1 MRAKPHG
8 HVAAVLGTIRK
19 LGLERLLDRKPSPQR
34 ALVVAMIAARIL
46 QPRSKLATARGLAS
60 ETANHTLS
68 EELGVEDSSADD
80 LYDAMDWLLLRQP
93 KIERALAKRHLED
106 GSLVLCDLTSVYLEG
121 RECTLARHGYSRDKK
136 RGKLQIVLA
145 LLCNRE
151 GCPVAV
157 EVFEGNT
164 ADPGALSSQ
173 VHKLRDRFSLD
184 RVIVVGDRGLITNA
198 RIGEDLAPA
207 GLAWISALR
216 APAIRTLAEQGRL
229 QLSLFDQ
236 RDMAEISAPDLYPK
250 ERLIVCRNP
259 LLAAERRRKRL
270 DLLDRTDELL
280 EAVEKATKRKNRPLR
295 GSKNIA
301 VRADRALRKYKV
313 GKHYDIEVA
322 DDGFNWRRNEERI
335 DKEAALDG
343 LYVIRT
349 NVPEADLPAD
359 EAVRS
364 YKSLSRVERAFR
376 CLKSVDLKVR
386 PVHHRLA
393 GRVRA
398 HVLLCVLAYY
408 VEWHMRRRLA
418 PILFDDHRKTDDRA
432 SPVQPARKST
442 AARTKANSGRTPD
455 GFPVHSF
462 HTLIDDLATLT
473 RNRVVPDTPES
484 TTSPVPTRDFP
495 SCCSELRTRN
505 SSRRRAMSAP
515 TGQATAG
522 LSGLHVGTNESPGRE
537 GTCTQPGSVLH
548 VSFLYARTSLLPN
561 VAGFSPSNSIFR
573 SFAMGSATDRS
584 PTKFLSRR

>member
-1 MRAKPHG
+1 MYIDVVPNRNSPPAVLLRESYRQDGKVKKRTLANLSKWPKPLVEGLGTLLKGGVALPSLDHAFQILRAKPHG
-8 HVAAVLGTIRK
+8 HVAAVLGAVRK
-19 LGLERLLDRKPSPQR
+19 LGLERLLDRKPSHRR

-46 QPRSKLATARGLAS
+46 EPRSKLATARGLAG
-60 ETANHTLS
+60 ETANHTLG
-68 EELGVEDSSADD
+68 EELGVEDASAED
-80 LYDAMDWLLLRQP
+80 LYDAMDWLIQRQP
-93 KIERALAKRHLED
+93 KIERGLAKRHLED

-121 RECTLARHGYSRDKK
+121 SKCPLARHGYSRDKK

-145 LLCNRE
+145 LLTNRE

-173 VHKLRDRFSLD
+173 VDKLRDRFSLD

-198 RIGEDLAPA
+198 RIEEDLEPS
-207 GLAWISALR
+207 GLSWISALR
-216 APAIRTLAEQGRL
+216 APAIRTLAEQGHL

-236 RDMAEISAPDLYPK
+236 RDMAEISVPELYPK

-270 DLLDRTDELL
+270 ELLDRTDELL
-280 EAVEKATKRKNRPLR
+280 EAVEKATKREKRPLR
-295 GSKNIA
+295 GSEAIA

-313 GKHYDIEVA
+313 AKHYDIEIE
-322 DDGFNWRRNEERI
+322 DDRFDWRRNQERI
-335 DKEAALDG
+335 AEEAALDG

-349 NVPEADLPAD
+349 NVPEDDLPAD

-376 CLKSVDLKVR
+376 SLKSVDLKVR

-418 PILFDDHRKTDDRA
+418 PILFDDHAKTDERA
-432 SPVQPARKST
+432 SPVQQARKSN
-442 AARTKANSGRTPD
+442 AARIKANSGRTPD
-455 GFPVHSF
+455 GLPVHSF
-462 HTLIDDLATLT
+462 QTLLEDLATLT
-473 RNRVVPDTPES
+473 RNRV
-484 TTSPVPTRDFP
+484 RMP
-495 SCCSELRTRN
+495 S
-505 SSRRRAMSAP
+505 AKDD
-515 TGQATAG
+515 ATAD
-522 LSGLHVGTNESPGRE
+522 LLA
-537 GTCTQPGSVLH
+537 QPTPLQEEA
-548 VSFLYARTSLLPN
+548 FRLLGVRP
-561 VAGFSPSNSIFR
+561 
-573 SFAMGSATDRS
+573 
-584 PTKFLSRR
+584 

>member
-1 MRAKPHG
+1 MYIESVPNRNSPPAVLLRESYRQDGKVKKRTLANLSKWPEPLVEGLRTLLKGGVALPSLDGAFQILRAKPHG
-8 HVAAVLGTIRK
+8 HVAAVLGAIRK

-34 ALVVAMIAARIL
+34 ALTVAMIAARIL
-46 QPRSKLATARGLAS
+46 EPRSKLATARGLAS
-60 ETANHTLS
+60 KTANHTLAC
-68 EELGVEDSSADD
+68 ELGVEDASAED
-80 LYDAMDWLLLRQP
+80 LYDAMDWLLSRQS
-93 KIERALAKRHLED
+93 KIERGLAKRHLEE

-121 RECTLARHGYSRDKK
+121 GKCPLARHGYSRDKK

-173 VHKLRDRFSLD
+173 VEKLRDRFSLE

-198 RIGEDLAPA
+198 RIEEDLEPF
-207 GLAWISALR
+207 GLSWISALR
-216 APAIRTLAEQGRL
+216 APAIRALAEQGHL

-236 RDMAEISAPDLYPK
+236 RDMAEISVPELYPG

-270 DLLDRTDELL
+270 ELLDMTDELL
-280 EAVEKATKRKNRPLR
+280 ETVEKATKRNNRPLR
-295 GSKNIA
+295 GGKAIA

-313 GKHYDIEVA
+313 AKHYDIEIA
-322 DDGFNWRRNEERI
+322 DDGFDWRRNQERI
-335 DKEAALDG
+335 DQEAALDG

-349 NVPEADLPAD
+349 NVPKDDLPAD

-376 CLKSVDLKVR
+376 SLKSVDLKVR

-418 PILFDDHRKTDDRA
+418 PILFDDHHKADDPA
-432 SPVQPARKST
+432 SPVKPARKSN
-442 AARTKANSGRTPD
+442 AAKLKANSGRTD
-455 GFPVHSF
+455 EGLPVHSF
-462 HTLIDDLATLT
+462 QTLIEDLATLT
-473 RNRVVPDTPES
+473 RNQVRMPGND
-484 TTSPVPTRDFP
+484 
-495 SCCSELRTRN
+495 
-505 SSRRRAMSAP
+505 
-515 TGQATAG
+515 GATANI
-522 LSGLHVGTNESPGRE
+522 LA
-537 GTCTQPGSVLH
+537 QPTPLQQEA
-548 VSFLYARTSLLPN
+548 FRLLDVRP
-561 VAGFSPSNSIFR
+561 
-573 SFAMGSATDRS
+573 
-584 PTKFLSRR
+584 

>member
-1 MRAKPHG
+1 MYIERVPNRNSPPAVLLRESYRQDGKVKKRTIANLSKLPDEVVEGIRTLLKGGVALASLDEAFQILRAKPHG

-19 LGLERLLDRKPSPQR
+19 LGLERLLDRKPSHQR
-34 ALVVAMIAARIL
+34 ALALAMIAARIL
-46 QPRSKLATARGLAS
+46 EPRSKLATARGLAS
-60 ETANHTLS
+60 ETANHTLAC
-68 EELGVEDSSADD
+68 ELGVEDASADD
-80 LYDAMDWLLLRQP
+80 LYDAMDWLLSRQP
-93 KIERALAKRHLED
+93 KIERGLARRHLEN

-121 RECTLARHGYSRDKK
+121 NKCPLARHGYSRDKK

-145 LLCNRE
+145 LLTNRE

-173 VHKLRDRFSLD
+173 VKKLRDRFSLD

-198 RIGEDLAPA
+198 RIEEDLEPS
-207 GLAWISALR
+207 GLNWISALR
-216 APAIRTLAEQGRL
+216 APAIRILAEQGHL

-236 RDMAEISAPDLYPK
+236 RDMAEIDVPELYPG

-270 DLLDRTDELL
+270 ELLDMTDELL

-295 GSKNIA
+295 GSENIA
-301 VRADRALRKYKV
+301 VRADRALQKYKV
-313 GKHYDIEVA
+313 AKHYDIEIA
-322 DDGFNWRRNEERI
+322 DDGLDWRRNQERI

-349 NVPEADLPAD
+349 NVPENDLTAD

-376 CLKSVDLKVR
+376 SLKSVDLKVR

-418 PILFDDHRKTDDRA
+418 PILFDDDPKADERK
-432 SPVQPARKST
+432 SPVEPARKSI
-442 AARTKANSGRTPD
+442 AAKTKANSRRTPE
-455 GFPVHSF
+455 GLPVHSF
-462 HTLIDDLATLT
+462 QTLIEDLATLT
-473 RNRVVPDTPES
+473 RNQVRMPAANAAHANVLARPTPLQQEAF
-484 TTSPVPTRDFP
+484 R
-495 SCCSELRTRN
+495 
-505 SSRRRAMSAP
+505 
-515 TGQATAG
+515 
-522 LSGLHVGTNESPGRE
+522 
-537 GTCTQPGSVLH
+537 
-548 VSFLYARTSLLPN
+548 LLDVRP
-561 VAGFSPSNSIFR
+561 
-573 SFAMGSATDRS
+573 
-584 PTKFLSRR
+584 

>member
-1 MRAKPHG
+1 MYIENVPNRSSPPAVLLRESYRQDGKVKKRTLANLSKWPETLVEGLRTLLKGGVALASLDDAFQILRARPHG

-34 ALVVAMIAARIL
+34 ALAVAMIAARIL
-46 QPRSKLATARGLAS
+46 EPRSKLATARGLAS
-60 ETANHTLS
+60 ETANHTLAC
-68 EELGVEDSSADD
+68 ELGVEDASADD
-80 LYDAMDWLLLRQP
+80 LYDAMDWLLSRQP
-93 KIERALAKRHLED
+93 KIERGLAKRHLED

-121 RECTLARHGYSRDKK
+121 SKCPLARHGYSRDKK

-145 LLCNRE
+145 LLTNRE

-173 VHKLRDRFSLD
+173 TSKLRDRFSLD

-198 RIGEDLAPA
+198 RIEEDLEPS
-207 GLAWISALR
+207 GLDWISALR
-216 APAIRTLAEQGRL
+216 APAIRALAEQGHL

-236 RDMAEISAPDLYPK
+236 RDMAEIDVPELYPG

-270 DLLDRTDELL
+270 ELLDMTDQLL

-295 GSKNIA
+295 GGKAIA

-313 GKHYDIEVA
+313 AKHYDIEIT
-322 DDGFNWRRNEERI
+322 DDGFDWRRNQERI
-335 DKEAALDG
+335 DQEAALDG

-349 NVPEADLPAD
+349 NVPKDDLPAD

-364 YKSLSRVERAFR
+364 YKSLSRVESAFR
-376 CLKSVDLKVR
+376 SLKSVDLKVR

-418 PILFDDHRKTDDRA
+418 PILFDDDRRTDDRA
-432 SPVQPARKST
+432 SPVEPARKSN
-442 AARTKANSGRTPD
+442 AA
-455 GFPVHSF
+455 
-462 HTLIDDLATLT
+462 
-473 RNRVVPDTPES
+473 
-484 TTSPVPTRDFP
+484 
-495 SCCSELRTRN
+495 
-505 SSRRRAMSAP
+505 SSRASSNRASPTAMAASGAHVRSAAKCSRARR
-515 TGQATAG
+515 TTAG
-522 LSGLHVGTNESPGRE
+522 
-537 GTCTQPGSVLH
+537 
-548 VSFLYARTSLLPN
+548 
-561 VAGFSPSNSIFR
+561 SI
-573 SFAMGSATDRS
+573 S
-584 PTKFLSRR
+584 